1 MARDA
6 TPLLELGRKAK
17 ATENRSPV
25 PQRMPF
31 SQMSQP
37 EDILDYESARR

>member
-17 ATENRSPV
+17 ATENRSSV

-31 SQMSQP
+31 SQCPSP
-37 EDILDYESARR
+37 KIFWATNRPGG